1 MYESRGIEP
10 PPLDDYFDYVLR
22 HHEEELTSEEVAAE
36 ARFQRRTDEVR
47 LSYAEEPGAVL
58 EEIVERLRG

>member
-1 MYESRGIEP
+1 LLEP
-10 PPLDDYFDYVLR
+10 PSLDDYFDHVLR

-36 ARFQRRTDEVR
+36 ARFQRRVDEAR
-47 LSYAEEPGAVL
+47 LLHAEDPGAVL